1 MYLYLVLKVTS
12 TSTDIDLL
20 RSRFMKQVLST
31 AHVSVYIVTETFMIC
46 LLCYVSH
53 KLYLARKENIQSE
66 S

>member
-1 MYLYLVLKVTS
+1 
-12 TSTDIDLL
+12 
-20 RSRFMKQVLST
+20 MKQVLST